1 MKVGVLALQ
10 GAFKL
15 HAEALDRLGVEALEV
30 RSVEDFNS
38 SEALIIPGGEST
50 TMSFL
55 LESSGIFE
63 SLQERSI
70 AGMPILGTCA
80 GMILLSSKIADGRSD
95 QKPLNLIDIEV
106 RRNGYGRQINSFESD
121 LFIEGFESSFR
132 GVFIRAPL
140 VEDVSEK
147 VEVIAELNG
156 RPVMCRQDSTIVTSF
171 HPELADDDRIHA
183 EFLEMASNSL

>member
-1 MKVGVLALQ
+1 VKVGVLALQ

-15 HAEALDRLGVEALEV
+15 HVKALERLGVEALEV
-30 RSVEDFNS
+30 RSLENFDA

-55 LESSGIFE
+55 LESSGVFD
-63 SLQERSI
+63 SLRERSTD
-70 AGMPILGTCA
+70 GMPILGTCA
-80 GMILLSSKIADGRSD
+80 GMILLSSKITDGRND

-106 RRNGYGRQINSFESD
+106 RRNGYGRQIDSFETD
-121 LFIEGFESSFR
+121 LSIEGFDSSFR

-140 VEDVSEK
+140 VEGVSEE
-147 VEVIAELNG
+147 VEVLAEVNG
-156 RPVMCRQDSTIVTSF
+156 RPVMCRQNSTIVTSF

-183 EFLEMASNSL
+183 EFLEMVSSS

>member
-15 HAEALDRLGVEALEV
+15 HVQALERLGVEAIEV
-30 RSVEDFNS
+30 RSLENFGA
-38 SEALIIPGGEST
+38 SEALILPGGEST

-55 LESSGIFE
+55 LESSGRFD
-63 SLQERSI
+63 SLQERSNN
-70 AGMPILGTCA
+70 GMPILGTCA
-80 GMILLSSKIADGRSD
+80 GMILLSSKITDGRND

-106 RRNGYGRQINSFESD
+106 RRNGYGRQIDSFESD
-121 LFIEGFESSFR
+121 LLIQGFNSSFR

-140 VEDVSEK
+140 VENVSEK
-147 VEVIAELNG
+147 VEVLAEING
-156 RPVMCRQDSTIVTSF
+156 RPVMCRQDSIIVTSF

-183 EFLEMASNSL
+183 EFLELVSNS

>member
-15 HAEALDRLGVEALEV
+15 HVQALKRLGVEAIEV
-30 RSVEDFNS
+30 RTLENFEASQ
-38 SEALIIPGGEST
+38 ALIIPGGEST

-63 SLQERSI
+63 ALQECSNNGI
-70 AGMPILGTCA
+70 PILGTCA
-80 GMILLSSKIADGRSD
+80 GMILLSSKITDGRND
-95 QKPLNLIDIEV
+95 QKPLKLIDIEV
-106 RRNGYGRQINSFESD
+106 RRNGYGRQIDSFESD
-121 LFIEGFESSFR
+121 LMVKGFENFFK

-140 VEDVSEK
+140 VESVGENVDVL
-147 VEVIAELNG
+147 AELNG
-156 RPVMCRQDSTIVTSF
+156 QPIMCRQESTIVTSF

-183 EFLEMASNSL
+183 EFLEMVSNS

>member
-15 HAEALDRLGVEALEV
+15 HAEALERLGVEALEV

-70 AGMPILGTCA
+70 ARMPILGTCA

-183 EFLEMASNSL
+183 EFLEMASNS

>member
-15 HAEALDRLGVEALEV
+15 HVQALERLGVEAIEV
-30 RSVEDFNS
+30 RSLENFGA

-55 LESSGIFE
+55 LESSGIFD
-63 SLQERSI
+63 SLQERSNN
-70 AGMPILGTCA
+70 GMPILGTCA
-80 GMILLSSKIADGRSD
+80 GMILMSSKITDGRND
-95 QKPLNLIDIEV
+95 QTPLNLIDIEV
-106 RRNGYGRQINSFESD
+106 RRNGYGRQIDSFESD
-121 LFIEGFESSFR
+121 LLIEGFTSSFR

-140 VEDVSEK
+140 VENVSEK
-147 VEVIAELNG
+147 VEVLAEING
-156 RPVMCRQDSTIVTSF
+156 RPAMCRQDSIIVTSF

-183 EFLEMASNSL
+183 EFLELVSNS

>member
-15 HAEALDRLGVEALEV
+15 HVQALERLGVEALEV
-30 RSVEDFNS
+30 RSLENFEA

-63 SLQERSI
+63 ALHERSI
-70 AGMPILGTCA
+70 NGMPILGTCA
-80 GMILLSSKIADGRSD
+80 GMILLSSKITDGRND
-95 QKPLNLIDIEV
+95 QKPLKLIDIEV
-106 RRNGYGRQINSFESD
+106 RRNGYGRQIDSFESD
-121 LFIEGFESSFR
+121 LMIEGFKDFFK

-140 VEDVSEK
+140 VESVGEK
-147 VEVIAELNG
+147 VDVLAELNG
-156 RPVMCRQDSTIVTSF
+156 QPIMCRQESTIVTSF

-183 EFLEMASNSL
+183 EFLELVSNS

>member
-15 HAEALDRLGVEALEV
+15 HVQALERLGVEAIEV
-30 RSVEDFNS
+30 RSLENFGA

-55 LESSGIFE
+55 LESSGIFD
-63 SLQERSI
+63 SLQERSNN
-70 AGMPILGTCA
+70 GMPILGTCA
-80 GMILLSSKIADGRSD
+80 GMILLSSKITDGRND

-106 RRNGYGRQINSFESD
+106 RRNGYGRQIDSFESD
-121 LFIEGFESSFR
+121 LLIEGFNRPFR

-140 VEDVSEK
+140 VENVSEK
-147 VEVIAELNG
+147 VEVLAEING
-156 RPVMCRQDSTIVTSF
+156 RPVMCRQDSIIVTSF

-183 EFLEMASNSL
+183 EFLELVSNS

>member
-1 MKVGVLALQ
+1 MILGGV
-10 GAFKL
+10 
-15 HAEALDRLGVEALEV
+15 
-30 RSVEDFNS
+30 S
-38 SEALIIPGGEST
+38 S

-55 LESSGIFE
+55 LESSGIFV
-63 SLQERSI
+63 SLLERAI

-183 EFLEMASNSL
+183 EFLEMASNC

>member
-15 HAEALDRLGVEALEV
+15 HVQALERLGVEAIEV
-30 RSVEDFNS
+30 RNVENFDA

-63 SLQERSI
+63 SLYERSI
-70 AGMPILGTCA
+70 TGMPILGTCA
-80 GMILLSSKIADGRSD
+80 GMILLSSKISDGRND

-183 EFLEMASNSL
+183 EFLEMASNS

>member
-15 HAEALDRLGVEALEV
+15 HVQALERLGVEALEV
-30 RSVEDFNS
+30 RSLENFDAA
-38 SEALIIPGGEST
+38 EALIIPGGEST

-63 SLQERSI
+63 SLQERS
-70 AGMPILGTCA
+70 ASGMPILGTCA
-80 GMILLSSKIADGRSD
+80 GMILLSSIITDGRND
-95 QKPLNLIDIEV
+95 QKSLGLIDIEV
-106 RRNGYGRQINSFESD
+106 RRNGYGRQIDSFESD
-121 LFIEGFESSFR
+121 LSIDGFDGSFR
-132 GVFIRAPL
+132 GIFIRAPL
-140 VEDVSEK
+140 VETTGEE
-147 VEVIAELNG
+147 VEVLAEIDG

-183 EFLEMASNSL
+183 EFLEMVSNS

>member
-15 HAEALDRLGVEALEV
+15 HVQALERLGVEALEV
-30 RSVEDFNS
+30 RSLENFEA

-63 SLQERSI
+63 ALHERSI
-70 AGMPILGTCA
+70 NGMPILGTCA
-80 GMILLSSKIADGRSD
+80 GMILLSSKITDGRND
-95 QKPLNLIDIEV
+95 QKPLKLIDIEV
-106 RRNGYGRQINSFESD
+106 RRNGYGRQIDSFESD
-121 LFIEGFESSFR
+121 LMIKGFKDFFK

-140 VEDVSEK
+140 VESVGEK
-147 VEVIAELNG
+147 VDVLAELNG
-156 RPVMCRQDSTIVTSF
+156 QPIMCRQESTIVTSF
-171 HPELADDDRIHA
+171 HPELADDDRMHA
-183 EFLEMASNSL
+183 EFLEMVSNS

>member
-15 HAEALDRLGVEALEV
+15 HVQALERLGVEAIEV
-30 RSVEDFNS
+30 RTLENFEASQ
-38 SEALIIPGGEST
+38 ALIIPGGEST

-63 SLQERSI
+63 ALQERSNN
-70 AGMPILGTCA
+70 GMPILGTCA
-80 GMILLSSKIADGRSD
+80 GMILLSSKITDGRND
-95 QKPLNLIDIEV
+95 QKPLKLIDIEV
-106 RRNGYGRQINSFESD
+106 RRNGYGRQLESFESD
-121 LFIEGFESSFR
+121 LMVEGFENFFK

-140 VEDVSEK
+140 VESVGENVDVL
-147 VEVIAELNG
+147 AELNG
-156 RPVMCRQDSTIVTSF
+156 QPIMCRQESTIVTSF

-183 EFLEMASNSL
+183 EFLEMVSNS

>member
-1 MKVGVLALQ
+1 
-10 GAFKL
+10 
-15 HAEALDRLGVEALEV
+15 
-30 RSVEDFNS
+30 
-38 SEALIIPGGEST
+38 
-50 TMSFL
+50 MSFL

-132 GVFIRAPL
+132 GVFIRDPL

-183 EFLEMASNSL
+183 EFLEMASNS

>member
-15 HAEALDRLGVEALEV
+15 HVQALKRLGVEAIEV
-30 RSVEDFNS
+30 RTLENFEASQ
-38 SEALIIPGGEST
+38 ALIIPGGEST

-63 SLQERSI
+63 ALQERSNN
-70 AGMPILGTCA
+70 GMPILGTCA
-80 GMILLSSKIADGRSD
+80 GMILLSSKITDGRND
-95 QKPLNLIDIEV
+95 QKPLKLIDIEV
-106 RRNGYGRQINSFESD
+106 RRNGYGRQIDSFESD
-121 LFIEGFESSFR
+121 LMVEGLENFFK

-140 VEDVSEK
+140 VESVGENVDVL
-147 VEVIAELNG
+147 AELNG
-156 RPVMCRQDSTIVTSF
+156 QPIMCRQESTIVTSF

-183 EFLEMASNSL
+183 EFLEMVSNS

>member
-15 HAEALDRLGVEALEV
+15 HVQALKRLGVEAIEV
-30 RSVEDFNS
+30 RTLENFEASQ
-38 SEALIIPGGEST
+38 ALIIPGGEST

-63 SLQERSI
+63 ALQERSNN
-70 AGMPILGTCA
+70 GMPILGTCA
-80 GMILLSSKIADGRSD
+80 GMILLSSKITDGRND
-95 QKPLNLIDIEV
+95 QKPLKLIDIEV
-106 RRNGYGRQINSFESD
+106 RRNGYGRQIDSFESD
-121 LFIEGFESSFR
+121 LMIKGFEYFFK

-140 VEDVSEK
+140 VESVGENVDVL
-147 VEVIAELNG
+147 AELNG
-156 RPVMCRQDSTIVTSF
+156 QPIMCRQESTIVTSF

-183 EFLEMASNSL
+183 EFLEMVSNS

>member
-15 HAEALDRLGVEALEV
+15 HAEALERLGVEALEV

-38 SEALIIPGGEST
+38 SESLIIPGGEST

-183 EFLEMASNSL
+183 EFLEMASNS